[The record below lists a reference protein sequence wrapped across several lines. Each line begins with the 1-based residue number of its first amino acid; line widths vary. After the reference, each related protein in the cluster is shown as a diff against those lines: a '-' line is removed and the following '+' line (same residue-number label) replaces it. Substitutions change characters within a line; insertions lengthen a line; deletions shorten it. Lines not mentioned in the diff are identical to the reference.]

1 VAHRQKAGVVM
12 TCCRSYH
19 MRVSLNRLRTRVMMT
34 GGCCELVS
42 TTRYRDRKRSVAREG
57 RDCERQTFCRERANQ
72 VPSLAQMSGEKT
84 RDVATDVIRL
94 RIEKWSWRKSQVVST
109 SKQQMLLVSVV
120 ARPLARSFRGL
131 VFNLRRA
138 ATLARSSTI
147 RPHRVAGSPLGRLPC

>member
-1 VAHRQKAGVVM
+1 MAHRQKAGVVM

>member
-1 VAHRQKAGVVM
+1 M

-147 RPHRVAGSPLGRLPC
+147 RPHRVAGSPLVRLPC

>member
-1 VAHRQKAGVVM
+1 M

>member
-1 VAHRQKAGVVM
+1 
-12 TCCRSYH
+12 
-19 MRVSLNRLRTRVMMT
+19 
-34 GGCCELVS
+34 
-42 TTRYRDRKRSVAREG
+42 
-57 RDCERQTFCRERANQ
+57 
-72 VPSLAQMSGEKT
+72 MSGEKT

>member
-1 VAHRQKAGVVM
+1 M

-72 VPSLAQMSGEKT
+72 VPSLGQMSAEKT

-94 RIEKWSWRKSQVVST
+94 RIEEWSWRKSQVVST